1 MDDESKFFQQK
12 AKIVWLRND
21 DCNSGYFHKIVKRR
35 MHKGRIVG
43 VCDEQGYKYDGR
55 ILQSNL
61 WHFQIF
67 LGIATKVEKMEDINS
82 LFVNKVSE
90 MESGRMISE
99 VTNEEIKNA
108 LFDIDD
114 NEAPGRNGYTTKFFE
129 RSLEHCWCKDM
140 HNYKRILQYWRYS

>member
-1 MDDESKFFQQK
+1 
-12 AKIVWLRND
+12 
-21 DCNSGYFHKIVKRR
+21 
-35 MHKGRIVG
+35 
-43 VCDEQGYKYDGR
+43 
-55 ILQSNL
+55 
-61 WHFQIF
+61 
-67 LGIATKVEKMEDINS
+67 MEDINS

-129 RSLEHCWCKDM
+129 RSLEHC
-140 HNYKRILQYWRYS
+140 